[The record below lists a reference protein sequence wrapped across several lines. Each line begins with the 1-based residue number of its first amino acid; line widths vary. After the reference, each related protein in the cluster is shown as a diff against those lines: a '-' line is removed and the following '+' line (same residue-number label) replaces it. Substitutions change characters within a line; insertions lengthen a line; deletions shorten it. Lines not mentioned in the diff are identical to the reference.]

1 MHRTTADLPAPT
13 ARSVAGQSI
22 AVQGLRLN
30 VLSGFELVHRG
41 AAVPLPLS
49 VQRIIALL
57 ALHGRP
63 LQRVYVAGVLWINSS
78 EAHANASLRTTLW
91 RTNGVAKSI
100 VQARGQWI
108 GLVPGV
114 DIDLREATGCA
125 DRALGG
131 RGTTS
136 DDLAILSRAGDVLP
150 DWYEDWVV
158 IERERFRQLRLHAL
172 ERLCETLAADRRFA
186 EATSA
191 GLSAIAGEPLR
202 ESAHRVLIAAY
213 LAEGNVGEA
222 VRHYRLFARLLHRQ
236 LQLRPSPQMNELM
249 APVHQR

>member
-1 MHRTTADLPAPT
+1 MHRTTPDPPALA
-13 ARSVAGQSI
+13 ARSVAGPSI
-22 AVQGLRLN
+22 PAHGLRLN
-30 VLSGFELVHRG
+30 VLSGFELLQRG
-41 AAVPLPLS
+41 APVPVPLS
-49 VQRIIALL
+49 VQRVVALL

-91 RTNGVAKSI
+91 RIHGVAKSI
-100 VQARGQWI
+100 VQTRGQWI
-108 GLVPGV
+108 GLAPGV
-114 DIDLREATGCA
+114 NSDLREAIGCA
-125 DRALGG
+125 DRAL
-131 RGTTS
+131 RDHEATS

-172 ERLCETLAADRRFA
+172 EHLCETLVAERRFA

-202 ESAHRVLIAAY
+202 ESAHRALIAAY
-213 LAEGNVGEA
+213 IAEGNACEA
-222 VRHYRLFARLLHRQ
+222 LRHYRLFARLLHRQ
-236 LQLRPSPQMNELM
+236 LQLRPSPQMNELI
-249 APVHQR
+249 APVHER

>member
-1 MHRTTADLPAPT
+1 MHRTTALTASTAPP
-13 ARSVAGQSI
+13 VAGPSI
-22 AVQGLRLN
+22 PVQAVRLN

-49 VQRIIALL
+49 VQRIMALL
-57 ALHGRP
+57 ALNGRP

-91 RTNGVAKSI
+91 RTNSVAKSI

-108 GLVPGV
+108 GLVPGI
-114 DIDLREATGCA
+114 DTDLREAIGCA
-125 DRALGG
+125 DRALKGQG
-131 RGTTS
+131 STS

-172 ERLCETLAADRRFA
+172 ERLCETLAAERRFA

-202 ESAHRVLIAAY
+202 ESAHRALIAAY
-213 LAEGNVGEA
+213 LAEGNAGEA
-222 VRHYRLFARLLHRQ
+222 LRHYRLFARLLHRQ
-236 LQLRPSPQMNELM
+236 LQLRPSPQMNELI
-249 APVHQR
+249 APVHGR

>member
-1 MHRTTADLPAPT
+1 MHRPTADLPAPT
-13 ARSVAGQSI
+13 ARSVAGTSIPAQS
-22 AVQGLRLN
+22 LRLN
-30 VLSGFELVHRG
+30 VLSGFELLHQGVM
-41 AAVPLPLS
+41 VPLPLS
-49 VQRIIALL
+49 VQRIMALL

-100 VQARGQWI
+100 VQARRQWI

-114 DIDLREATGCA
+114 DTDLCEAIGCA
-125 DRALGG
+125 DRALGAQ
-131 RGTTS
+131 GTTR
-136 DDLAILSRAGDVLP
+136 DDLVILSRAGDVLP

-172 ERLCETLAADRRFA
+172 ERLCETLAAERRFA

-202 ESAHRVLIAAY
+202 ESAHRALIAAY
-213 LAEGNVGEA
+213 LAEGNAGEA
-222 VRHYRLFARLLHRQ
+222 LRHYRLFARLLRRQ
-236 LQLRPSPQMNELM
+236 LQLRPSPQMNELI
-249 APVHQR
+249 ATVHEQ

>member
-1 MHRTTADLPAPT
+1 MADLQTPT
-13 ARSVAGQSI
+13 APLVAGPSI
-22 AVQGLRLN
+22 PGQGVRLN

-41 AAVPLPLS
+41 TAVPLPLS
-49 VQRIIALL
+49 VQRIVALL

-78 EAHANASLRTTLW
+78 EARANASLRTTLW
-91 RTNGVAKSI
+91 RTNSVAKSI

-114 DIDLREATGCA
+114 DTDLREATGCA
-125 DRALGG
+125 DRAL
-131 RGTTS
+131 RG
-136 DDLAILSRAGDVLP
+136 DGAANELAILSRAGDVLP

-172 ERLCETLAADRRFA
+172 ERLCETLAAERRFA

-202 ESAHRVLIAAY
+202 ESAHRALIAAY
-213 LAEGNVGEA
+213 LAEGNAGEA
-222 VRHYRLFARLLHRQ
+222 LRHYRLFARLLRRQ
-236 LQLRPSPQMNELM
+236 LQLRPSPEMNALI

>member
-1 MHRTTADLPAPT
+1 MHRTTALTASTAPP
-13 ARSVAGQSI
+13 VAGPSI
-22 AVQGLRLN
+22 PVQAVRLN

-49 VQRIIALL
+49 VQRIMALL
-57 ALHGRP
+57 ALNGRP

-78 EAHANASLRTTLW
+78 EARANASLRTTLW
-91 RTNGVAKSI
+91 RTNSVAKSI

-108 GLVPGV
+108 GLVPGI
-114 DIDLREATGCA
+114 DTDLREAIGCA
-125 DRALGG
+125 DRALKGQG
-131 RGTTS
+131 STS

-172 ERLCETLAADRRFA
+172 ERLCETLAAERRFA

-202 ESAHRVLIAAY
+202 ESAHRALIAAY
-213 LAEGNVGEA
+213 LAEGNAGEA
-222 VRHYRLFARLLHRQ
+222 LRHYRLFARLLHRQ
-236 LQLRPSPQMNELM
+236 LQLRPSPQMNELI
-249 APVHQR
+249 APVHGR